1 MTRVSGRHQERE
13 CPACDVGEKER
24 KGTNTHGGYLGISSG
39 CVSCFA
45 DGEVEQGEQTEYVCE
60 GGVEPVVVGGI
71 IVPHAVKPGD

>member
-13 CPACDVGEKER
+13 CTACDVGEKER

-45 DGEVEQGEQTEYVCE
+45 DGEVE
-60 GGVEPVVVGGI
+60 
-71 IVPHAVKPGD
+71 